1 MTRVLWIA
9 IIGSALARPGQHN
22 QDGRRH
28 SRLDAGPMLA
38 TRHGRIAGTRR
49 APRDAAGAPWYRPP
63 PVRLGARDLES
74 RAPVLMARIWR
85 STRLAWWKTLPAKV
99 LLESAWK
106 AKNFV
111 RVIEYGERILVRN
124 PWDRR
129 TQMIMSEAAD
139 ALGLTNLAMWILEQ
153 AWQKETHTPALN
165 RALAR
170 LYEKRGH
177 LPQAIALW
185 KLMLREDPE
194 DGEAQCQ
201 LNNLGA
207 KETLVRGQYEQM
219 VANRPVEVA

>member
-1 MTRVLWIA
+1 
-9 IIGSALARPGQHN
+9 
-22 QDGRRH
+22 
-28 SRLDAGPMLA
+28 
-38 TRHGRIAGTRR
+38 
-49 APRDAAGAPWYRPP
+49 
-63 PVRLGARDLES
+63 
-74 RAPVLMARIWR
+74 
-85 STRLAWWKTLPAKV
+85 LPAKV

-170 LYEKRGH
+170 VYEKRGH

-194 DGEAQCQ
+194 DGEAQWQ

-207 KETLVRGQYEQM
+207 KETLVRGQYERM